1 MIQKICVF
9 MLRKRQK
16 TCLKTNSLLTHQI
29 TLRLCSEPV
38 VLILSGFS
46 PLRET
51 HIRFASI

>member
-16 TCLKTNSLLTHQI
+16 TCLKTNSCVTHQI